1 MQFFLLISGLLFILS
16 VAGVNAKQAHHQALQ
31 VLKQQSL
38 SLERDILLFHEK
50 AQKPLNLYLTQHAN
64 HYFDLNIMTVLLD
77 GKLLVRHI
85 YKTQEKMALKKG
97 GAQLLFKGA
106 IAEGKHKLTVF
117 YRSGKAYQAG
127 NEYQINKINSVS
139 TIEITLIKGQLKE
152 PFQQPTVAI
161 KSLDKSTREI
171 DSVIYRHFTYLK
183 ETNPGIDLISHIMK
197 VQTLQ
202 SLGEFELA
210 TQLIKA
216 KLYLAKGL
224 SLKASEV
231 LKKIIGVLDDSG
243 SASGSALDSLKKKTL
258 KNEARFY
265 LGKSYYDLDEP
276 EKTIDVLSQ
285 INFPIRKDIQAE
297 MQHLYSLTLMSLGE
311 YKAAVEYLREHK
323 KNRIGNWDLYSQ
335 LNLSIA
341 LIQTGKA
348 NEGLNLI
355 ANIGEAQLINEES
368 KTLYD
373 EVNQS
378 LGYLLL
384 NQNKPDQARKYLEKV
399 SLNGPYS
406 NLALLG
412 AGWASSRLAEYNQAV
427 IPWLALQKKDMRDMS
442 VQESMLTVPYAFE
455 KMDLFKKANNYYQK
469 AVNAFEKELMG
480 LIDSISMITQ
490 GQLTNDLKYFDVTSE
505 NDWLISVENA
515 SDSKSLR
522 YIKQLISD
530 KQFFNLIQ
538 DFREAKYLKNDFNQK
553 IKKIIE
559 IKADL
564 LEIADRYN
572 QKAAKKNRKQNY
584 LNQQTAEKLMTESG
598 RLKLRA
604 QKNIDKIMANLQ
616 SRALYLLAIRK
627 AKLGNYLV
635 QSRVALAQNYDRL
648 NP

>member
-1 MQFFLLISGLLFILS
+1 
-16 VAGVNAKQAHHQALQ
+16 
-31 VLKQQSL
+31 
-38 SLERDILLFHEK
+38 
-50 AQKPLNLYLTQHAN
+50 
-64 HYFDLNIMTVLLD
+64 
-77 GKLLVRHI
+77 
-85 YKTQEKMALKKG
+85 
-97 GAQLLFKGA
+97 
-106 IAEGKHKLTVF
+106 
-117 YRSGKAYQAG
+117 
-127 NEYQINKINSVS
+127 
-139 TIEITLIKGQLKE
+139 
-152 PFQQPTVAI
+152 
-161 KSLDKSTREI
+161 
-171 DSVIYRHFTYLK
+171 
-183 ETNPGIDLISHIMK
+183 
-197 VQTLQ
+197 
-202 SLGEFELA
+202 
-210 TQLIKA
+210 
-216 KLYLAKGL
+216 
-224 SLKASEV
+224 
-231 LKKIIGVLDDSG
+231 
-243 SASGSALDSLKKKTL
+243 
-258 KNEARFY
+258 
-265 LGKSYYDLDEP
+265 
-276 EKTIDVLSQ
+276 
-285 INFPIRKDIQAE
+285 
-297 MQHLYSLTLMSLGE
+297 
-311 YKAAVEYLREHK
+311 
-323 KNRIGNWDLYSQ
+323 
-335 LNLSIA
+335 
-341 LIQTGKA
+341 
-348 NEGLNLI
+348 
-355 ANIGEAQLINEES
+355 
-368 KTLYD
+368 
-373 EVNQS
+373 
-378 LGYLLL
+378 LL
-384 NQNKPDQARKYLEKV
+384 NQNKPDQARRYLEKV

-412 AGWASSRLAEYNQAV
+412 AGWASSRLTEYNQAV

-530 KQFFNLIQ
+530 KQFFDLIQ
-538 DFREAKYLKNDFNQK
+538 DFREAKYLKNNFNQK

-572 QKAAKKNRKQNY
+572 QKVAKKNRKQDY